1 MALIGLIEITILGL
15 TNYTKLVEELDSKE
29 DASLAIFLWYNE
41 VINEGTMLGP
51 TNRIIEYIS
60 LGIVRCIN

>member
-1 MALIGLIEITILGL
+1 MIGLIEITILGL

-60 LGIVRCIN
+60 FGIVRYIN

>member
-1 MALIGLIEITILGL
+1 MIGLIEITILGL

-60 LGIVRCIN
+60 LGIVRYIN